1 MKKTKKTLLSLL
13 AFILPLSAC
22 AKNEQTGSS
31 SSSTPSVPATEKP
44 SQTASPSVSQQPSSD
59 QGLHVDSRLSLFRQG
74 DLYKDSIR
82 AIYLKRNGVSGN
94 IEWTSSNEDI
104 VAIGSTPIN
113 GAMPEVNLIAH
124 DYGKAVITAKLQS
137 DPSIYSQYEVVV
149 SNNFTARSEER
160 FSLISSSRK
169 RETTETYYSYDVNYT
184 KSENGKSTGV
194 TIFEENEEQSSGNNL
209 TDAYQISVKESD
221 GKTFEKKYV
230 RDGRY
235 LASEYL
241 DFQNNVRKKDLNN
254 TDEDKTPRYWEI
266 SPYFNYLGYSSVVT
280 NKNFISFDNGST
292 YHFVGGY
299 ETAAQICLNFYQ
311 EDRAPD
317 DRYFTV
323 ENGTITSFH
332 VVIDPS
338 KGNTNETESVQVKY
352 GREITSV
359 LSELGTAEIEHLAK
373 YPHESYQD
381 PITHALNTRKASKNY
396 VSSLTRKTSGSADEK
411 TVYTYTEDTIDIV
424 YSIGNQVMTHTGIH
438 KVDDN
443 NYYEYEHD
451 DASNTTTITKKH
463 NSVFDGTDSSG
474 KTVNRYPTFDFAPEI
489 FDQTSDANTF
499 VSRGNTAQFISYCS
513 YIPATWSLLH
523 SYVGDGTIVLDGKN
537 HLSKASA
544 KRTDGNKNYDLSID
558 YSAFGTAT
566 VNIDFTKATE
576 PKLPA
581 SFEEAYPSLAKER
594 KEWNIYDAVPF
605 LYYEPGYS
613 LGVEW
618 ERADATNPECA
629 YIRTNRLDDNQ
640 AAVCTKFIS
649 DYKQVLLNNG
659 YTLSGS
665 KDKHGYDL
673 YVKGEYKIS
682 IGNEVNYWNNLVRPA
697 AVIRVYSSLL
707 THPDN

>member
-1 MKKTKKTLLSLL
+1 MNKTKKTLLSLL

-59 QGLHVDSRLSLFRQG
+59 KGLHVDSRLSLFRQG
-74 DLYKDSIR
+74 DLYKDAIR
-82 AIYLKRNGVSGN
+82 AIYLKRNGVSGD

-149 SNNFTARSEER
+149 SDNFTARSEER

-373 YPHESYQD
+373 
-381 PITHALNTRKASKNY
+381 
-396 VSSLTRKTSGSADEK
+396 
-411 TVYTYTEDTIDIV
+411 
-424 YSIGNQVMTHTGIH
+424 
-438 KVDDN
+438 
-443 NYYEYEHD
+443 
-451 DASNTTTITKKH
+451 
-463 NSVFDGTDSSG
+463 
-474 KTVNRYPTFDFAPEI
+474 
-489 FDQTSDANTF
+489 
-499 VSRGNTAQFISYCS
+499 
-513 YIPATWSLLH
+513 
-523 SYVGDGTIVLDGKN
+523 
-537 HLSKASA
+537 
-544 KRTDGNKNYDLSID
+544 
-558 YSAFGTAT
+558 
-566 VNIDFTKATE
+566 
-576 PKLPA
+576 
-581 SFEEAYPSLAKER
+581 
-594 KEWNIYDAVPF
+594 
-605 LYYEPGYS
+605 
-613 LGVEW
+613 
-618 ERADATNPECA
+618 
-629 YIRTNRLDDNQ
+629 
-640 AAVCTKFIS
+640 
-649 DYKQVLLNNG
+649 
-659 YTLSGS
+659 
-665 KDKHGYDL
+665 
-673 YVKGEYKIS
+673 
-682 IGNEVNYWNNLVRPA
+682 
-697 AVIRVYSSLL
+697 
-707 THPDN
+707 